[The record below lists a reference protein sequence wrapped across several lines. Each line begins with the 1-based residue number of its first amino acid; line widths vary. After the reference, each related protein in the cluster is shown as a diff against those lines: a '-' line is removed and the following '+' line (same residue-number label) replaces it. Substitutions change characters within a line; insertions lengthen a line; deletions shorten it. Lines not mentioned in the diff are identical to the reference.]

1 MQRSITVISRTG
13 LAIASMLALG
23 PAAAIAQTAPDAHWN
38 EWVGCWDLVGDG
50 STTRLTPPEEAA
62 AGAGPIRPG
71 ASRNARVCVAPSQG
85 GAELRTMVG
94 DQQVMTQTIIAD
106 GRDHAISDGG
116 CTGTQRAQWSAD
128 GLRLFSRAQVT
139 CDAQAPRTV
148 SGLALMGPDAQWV
161 DVQAVT
167 VEGRDSVRVRRFRP
181 AADRVRVRTAPLAAA
196 VRLRTEH
203 IKEAS
208 ALVAPRALEAALI
221 ETGAR
226 FDLSS
231 KTLLDLN
238 KAGVADSVTDLM
250 VALSYPQAFAVRS
263 AGPDDRLAP
272 PPPLY
277 PDFVDASFE
286 NPFFYSPYYSNYYYS
301 PYFFSPFGYSY
312 LWLYPQFGAPGVI
325 VIPGDGGG
333 GLPGN
338 GLPENGK
345 AVNGL
350 GYTRVYPRDRAS
362 TAEGSGEATPRSNG
376 SSRGSVTPRGYTAG
390 DTSSGSS
397 SSSSGGSSSSG
408 SSGGSSAGS
417 SGGSSG
423 GSSDG
428 GGRTAVPR

>member
-1 MQRSITVISRTG
+1 MQRSMTAVSRTG
-13 LAIASMLALG
+13 LAVVLVFMLA
-23 PAAAIAQTAPDAHWN
+23 AAAASAQTATDPRWT
-38 EWVGCWDLVGDG
+38 EWMGCWELVADG
-50 STTRLTPPEEAA
+50 STTRMPPAEEAA

-71 ASRNARVCVAPSQG
+71 ASRDARVCVAPSHG

-94 DQQVMTQTIIAD
+94 DQQVLTQTIVAD
-106 GRDHAISDGG
+106 GQDHAISDTG

-148 SGLALMGPDAQWV
+148 TGLALMGADAQWI

-181 AADRVRVRTAPLAAA
+181 VAERARTAPRAAA
-196 VRLRTEH
+196 VGLRIEH

-208 ALVAPRALEAALI
+208 GLVAPRALEAALI

-226 FDLSS
+226 FPLSS
-231 KTLLDLN
+231 KILLDLN

-250 VALSYPQAFAVRS
+250 VALSYPQSFAVRS
-263 AGPDDRLAP
+263 TGPDDRLAP

-277 PDFVDASFE
+277 PDFFDASFE
-286 NPFFYSPYYSNYYYS
+286 SPFFYSPFFYNPYYSNYYYS

-312 LWLYPQFGAPGVI
+312 LRLYPQFGAPGVAI
-325 VIPGDGGG
+325 IPGDGGG

-338 GLPENGK
+338 GLPENGR
-345 AVNGL
+345 AVDGL
-350 GYTRVYPRDRAS
+350 GYTRVYPRDRATGS
-362 TAEGSGEATPRSNG
+362 EGGGEATPRSG
-376 SSRGSVTPRGYTAG
+376 SSSRGSASPRGYTAG
-390 DTSSGSS
+390 E
-397 SSSSGGSSSSG
+397 SSGGSSSSSGGGSSSGG
-408 SSGGSSAGS
+408 SSGGSSA
-417 SGGSSG
+417 